1 MIVATTDKRNE
12 RMVLI
17 KMWYI
22 EQNRQKLSLV
32 QIKNDSRLMVLIDG
46 SNFLEVPLPW
56 RGHVLRWGSANLWIN
71 KEYYLHSVG
80 LEKELSMWVQ
90 VAAEDKRFDPPVQV
104 LCKSS

>member
-22 EQNRQKLSLV
+22 EQNRQKLSFV

-46 SNFLEVPLPW
+46 SNFLEVPLP
-56 RGHVLRWGSANLWIN
+56 
-71 KEYYLHSVG
+71 
-80 LEKELSMWVQ
+80 
-90 VAAEDKRFDPPVQV
+90 
-104 LCKSS
+104 